1 VYVRVCM
8 RVARGV
14 SRNTRISRLCSTAL
28 QRDREITA
36 QPRRPPA
43 TGRRTNE
50 LTNDV
55 YDASPD
61 RDRCGIDD
69 VTTTADDD
77 VTGPAAD
84 LQPRPSEHQL
94 CRRQSAK
101 QRRRA
106 QRRQRHLRQK
116 QHRLDSSFRILL
128 YLLENKMSTVA
139 RRGREGGA
147 GAVGKM
153 FEKNFCWKIFG
164 QRMQNLMANPAHFK
178 KV

>member
-139 RRGREGGA
+139 RRGREGGGRSCRKNVRKKFLLENFWSENA
-147 GAVGKM
+147 KFDGKPRP
-153 FEKNFCWKIFG
+153 F
-164 QRMQNLMANPAHFK
+164 
-178 KV
+178 